1 MAKVRQNIIMQGLSG
16 SLGDQLILK
25 QDKGGRT
32 IISAKPTFH
41 PNREFS
47 DAQKL
52 QRSAFREASAYGR
65 SAQGHPLYAQKA
77 AGTPMSAYNIA
88 MADWFHAPEVLDID
102 LSAWS
107 GQAGQII
114 RIKAIDDVL
123 VTQVGVAIMDGQGT
137 LLEQGPATRADGL
150 WWEYTTTLSVSG
162 DLKVR
167 ASAQDLPGHVA
178 EMTKTK

>member
-1 MAKVRQNIIMQGLSG
+1 MDIIIEACQ
-16 SLGDQLILK
+16 DQLVVK
-25 QDKGGRT
+25 QDKAGRT
-32 IISAKPTFH
+32 IISIKPSYSA
-41 PNREFS
+41 NREFS
-47 DAQKL
+47 DAQKSH
-52 QRSAFREASAYGR
+52 QSAFREASAYGQ

-88 MADWFHAPEVLDID
+88 MADWFHAPEVLEID

-123 VTQVGVAIMDGQGT
+123 VTQVLVAIMDGQGA

-150 WWEYTTTLSVSG
+150 WWEYTTTLTVSG